1 MERRQALLQNN
12 HVIEHTLFILLD
24 IVTLHLVDVDNG
36 RILGKRRHLDVHE
49 HVTDHYNYL
58 ADEKKVKRKSL
69 GLEFCGVWDDT
80 D

>member
-12 HVIEHTLFILLD
+12 HVIEHTLFLLLD

-49 HVTDHYNYL
+49 HVTDH
-58 ADEKKVKRKSL
+58 
-69 GLEFCGVWDDT
+69 
-80 D
+80 